1 MSTYMNR
8 TTPGVY
14 LTEFSA
20 FPNSI
25 PGVATAIPA
34 FIGYTEI
41 CEISGKQALF
51 TPILINS
58 MADYA
63 AIFGDAF
70 NAVYDIADKY
80 KDKDNKDVAYD
91 AENCDFSSQVWNAT
105 KFETTYYGF
114 TRSTTLV
121 NQTPPE
127 RKVEADRADQLDSD
141 DPDADRNGAP
151 QLQAD
156 LAAKPDLAAYNL
168 YNSLRMF
175 YANGG
180 GTCYVVSVGLFSSAG
195 AVSYGDL
202 SKGLTAIGEQVGPTM
217 LVVPDAVLL
226 PADTPPA
233 KPAPGYMP
241 TSTGFQQLCRDMLAQ
256 CASLQDRV
264 AILDLYGTEDLDP
277 KSAVYDAEL
286 STVIAN
292 FQHAVGDDHLNYGIA
307 YFPFLVTSI
316 IQPGEITYLNYST
329 APLQKILKDEA
340 AYLYP
345 PKDEKNAGPDK
356 DDNPTYVTLKG
367 WIESISDAANRD
379 DTTVEGRSKI
389 TKLNQNLVNGIP
401 TYKQMTN
408 VLSYVMSMLPPSGAM
423 AGVFTANDASR
434 GVWNAPANV
443 VLNSVV
449 QPSVKLNG
457 AQQGPLNVPIN
468 GKAVDVIRDFV
479 GRGPVVWGARTLDGN
494 SLDFRYIQVRRTLI
508 YCESSIKTA
517 LNQFVFAPNDGKT
530 WVAVVAMV
538 SSFLQN
544 LWAQGGLMGDK
555 ADEAFTVQCG
565 LGSTMTGTDILNGYM
580 VVQVTLQMIRP
591 AEFIE
596 LTFKQKMEGVA

>member
-20 FPNSI
+20 FPKSI

-34 FIGYTEI
+34 FIGYTER
-41 CEISGKQALF
+41 CDVSGKQALF
-51 TPILINS
+51 TPFLINS
-58 MADYA
+58 LADYV
-63 AIFGDAF
+63 AIFGDEF
-70 NAVYDIADKY
+70 NAVYDMTD
-80 KDKDNKDVAYD
+80 KDKDDKAYT
-91 AENCDFSSQVWNAT
+91 AENSDFSSQVWNAT
-105 KFETTYYGF
+105 TETYDTTYYVF
-114 TRSTTLV
+114 TRSSTTSQPAPE
-121 NQTPPE
+121 QTRRNRFVADDDESFGPPL
-127 RKVEADRADQLDSD
+127 LDD
-141 DPDADRNGAP
+141 NG
-151 QLQAD
+151 
-156 LAAKPDLAAYNL
+156 AAKPGLAAYNL

-180 GTCYVVSVGLFSSAG
+180 GTCYVVSVGLFSASG
-195 AVSYGDL
+195 TVSYDDL
-202 SKGLTAIGEQVGPTM
+202 AKGLAAIGEQVGPTM
-217 LVVPDAVLL
+217 LVIPDAVLL
-226 PADTPPA
+226 PADAPPTD
-233 KPAPGYMP
+233 PPPPPGYMP
-241 TSTGFQQLCRDMLAQ
+241 KSEGFQKLCRDMLAQ
-256 CASLQDRV
+256 CAALQDRI
-264 AILDLYGTEDLDP
+264 AIFDVYGTQDLDP
-277 KSAVYDAEL
+277 KSPNHTNEL
-286 STVIAN
+286 NTVIAN
-292 FQHAVGDDHLNYGIA
+292 FQEAVGDNYLNYGMA
-307 YFPFLVTSI
+307 YFPFLITSI

-329 APLQKILKDEA
+329 EPLQKILTDEA
-340 AYLYP
+340 AYVYP
-345 PKDEKNAGPDK
+345 PEKAENNGPEK
-356 DDNPTYVTLKG
+356 DDNPTYLTLKE
-367 WIESISDAANRD
+367 WIDSISKPENRD
-379 DTTVEGRSKI
+379 NTTAEGQSRI
-389 TKLNQNLVNGIP
+389 TKLNQNLINGIP
-401 TYKQMTN
+401 NYKQMTN

-423 AGVFTANDASR
+423 AGIFTANDASR

-449 QPSVKLNG
+449 QPSIKLNG

-468 GKAVDVIRDFV
+468 GKAIDVIRDFV

-538 SSFLQN
+538 SAFLRN

-565 LGSTMTGTDILNGYM
+565 LGSTMTATDILNGYM
-580 VVQVTLQMIRP
+580 VVQVTLAMIRP

-596 LTFKQKMEGVA
+596 LTFKQKMEGA

>member
-20 FPNSI
+20 FPKSI

-34 FIGYTEI
+34 FIGYTER
-41 CEISGKQALF
+41 CDVSGKQALF
-51 TPILINS
+51 TPFLINS
-58 MADYA
+58 LADYL
-63 AIFGDAF
+63 AIFGDEF
-70 NAVYDIADKY
+70 NAVYDMAD
-80 KDKDNKDVAYD
+80 KDKDGKAYD
-91 AENCDFSSQVWNAT
+91 AENSDFSSQVWNAT
-105 KFETTYYGF
+105 TSAYDTTYYVF
-114 TRSTTLV
+114 TRSSTTFPRQSEQNRRNRL
-121 NQTPPE
+121 
-127 RKVEADRADQLDSD
+127 
-141 DPDADRNGAP
+141 DADDEESFGP
-151 QLQAD
+151 SLLD
-156 LAAKPDLAAYNL
+156 EDGAAKPGLAAYNL

-180 GTCYVVSVGLFSSAG
+180 GTCYVVSVGLFSASA
-195 AVSYGDL
+195 AVSYDDL
-202 SKGLTAIGEQVGPTM
+202 SKGLAAIGEQVGPTM
-217 LVVPDAVLL
+217 LVIPDAVLL
-226 PADTPPA
+226 PADALPDPVPA
-233 KPAPGYMP
+233 GYMP
-241 TSTGFQQLCRDMLAQ
+241 KSAGFQSLCRDMLAQ
-256 CASLQDRV
+256 CAALQDRI
-264 AILDLYGTEDLDP
+264 AIFDVYGTQDLDP
-277 KSAVYDAEL
+277 KSPNYTTEL
-286 STVIAN
+286 NNVIAN
-292 FQHAVGDDHLNYGIA
+292 FQEAVGDTNLNYGMT
-307 YFPFLVTSI
+307 YFPFLITSI

-329 APLQKILKDEA
+329 APLQTILTDEA

-345 PKDEKNAGPDK
+345 PEKPANAAPDK
-356 DDNPTYVTLKG
+356 DDNATYLTLKE
-367 WIESISDAANRD
+367 WIDSISKEENRD
-379 DTTVEGRSKI
+379 DTTAEGRSRI

-401 TYKQMTN
+401 NYKQMTN

-423 AGVFTANDASR
+423 AGIFTANDASR

-449 QPSVKLNG
+449 QPSIKLNG

-468 GKAVDVIRDFV
+468 GKAIDVIRDFV

-530 WVAVVAMV
+530 WVGVVAMV
-538 SSFLQN
+538 SAFLRN

-555 ADEAFTVQCG
+555 PDEAFTVQCG
-565 LGSTMTGTDILNGYM
+565 LGSTMTATDILNGYM
-580 VVQVTLQMIRP
+580 VVQVTLAMIRP

-596 LTFKQKMEGVA
+596 LTFKQKMEGA

>member
-34 FIGYTEI
+34 FIGYTER
-41 CEISGKQALF
+41 CDISGKQALF

-58 MADYA
+58 LADYT
-63 AIFGDAF
+63 AIFGDEF
-70 NAVYDIADKY
+70 NAVYDMAD
-80 KDKDNKDVAYD
+80 KDKDGTAYD
-91 AENCDFSSQVWNAT
+91 AENSDFSSQVWNAT
-105 KFETTYYGF
+105 DAKYETTYYVF
-114 TRSTTLV
+114 TRSESTFKRK
-121 NQTPPE
+121 PE
-127 RKVEADRADQLDSD
+127 DARSNRL
-141 DPDADRNGAP
+141 DADDEEFSETP
-151 QLQAD
+151 LLKD
-156 LAAKPDLAAYNL
+156 EFAAKPGLAAYNL

-180 GTCYVVSVGLFSSAG
+180 GTCYVVSVGLFSATG
-195 AVSYGDL
+195 GVSYDDL

-217 LVVPDAVLL
+217 LVIPDAVLL
-226 PADTPPA
+226 PADAPPTD
-233 KPAPGYMP
+233 PPPQPGYMP
-241 TSTGFQQLCRDMLAQ
+241 TSATYKKLCGDMLAQ
-256 CASLQDRV
+256 CAALQDRI
-264 AILDLYGTEDLDP
+264 AIFDVYGTQDLDP
-277 KSAVYDAEL
+277 KSPNYTTEL
-286 STVIAN
+286 NNVIAN
-292 FQHAVGDDHLNYGIA
+292 FQEAVGETNLNYGMA
-307 YFPFLVTSI
+307 YFPFLITSI

-329 APLQKILKDEA
+329 GPLQTILKDEA
-340 AYLYP
+340 AWLYP
-345 PKDEKNAGPDK
+345 PEDPANAAPDK
-356 DDNPTYVTLKG
+356 DDNPTYVTLKR
-367 WIESISDAANRD
+367 WIESISDAKNRD
-379 DTTVEGRSKI
+379 TTTAEGLGRI
-389 TKLNQNLVNGIP
+389 TTLNQNLVNGIP
-401 TYKQMTN
+401 NYKQMTN
-408 VLSYVMSMLPPSGAM
+408 VLAYVMSMLPPSGAM
-423 AGVFTANDASR
+423 AGIFTANDATR

-449 QPSVKLNG
+449 QPSIKLNG

-468 GKAVDVIRDFV
+468 GKAIDVIRDFV

-538 SSFLQN
+538 SAFLRN

-555 ADEAFTVQCG
+555 PDEAFTVQCG

-580 VVQVTLQMIRP
+580 VVQVTLAMIRP